1 MPVKKKAGAADRTGP
16 RIRWW
21 LVGVLAGV
29 GACAGALAVL
39 GDMAPSAPFL
49 LVGAAGALSGVLG
62 TVNELIRMRML
73 DPPAERLPAAPPVPA
88 GPAERLAERDDMSY
102 ASPYFAGRAEVI
114 AAVEG
119 DIEAHFAGGAGPTAT
134 DPLIIA
140 VTGGRGLGKSE
151 LALHLVQRLEHR
163 FADGWLAKVL
173 NGGPEPPVEAGARH
187 PGRREQPFAPPR
199 RRPRH
204 PEKVLAEMLRL
215 VNEPPQRDD
224 LDVKALSAAWKAAT
238 RRRSLL
244 VVLDDAK
251 DFAQVRPLLPEGP
264 RNAVVITSS
273 DALTE
278 AGRHG
283 VRHYRRYPLGP
294 LTPEEGAE
302 LLRSIIG
309 GRAADLTPES
319 LREVAEQCQGHP
331 LSISFCGMRMR
342 GPDGWRPEQ
351 LLAELRSD
359 RNTVLLGPAG
369 VTAAFAEAF
378 GECAPA
384 ERLLLSRFARI
395 GLSSYTPWS
404 AAALLGTDTAAA
416 RALLDGLCDRY
427 LLKRLNEEADG
438 RFRYAL
444 DADVRT
450 ILQGNDARALG
461 VPRPELLR
469 WSAPALTRAMDRL
482 LAAYAWLAQEAA
494 RARAPQEWG
503 FTEPD
508 LPPAA
513 AAPELGLRAPER
525 PDTWF
530 ESERQNLRAC
540 LTLAENRGATALAW
554 RLARSIAALC
564 RGGRVYWQDWGE
576 TLERCSAHALTL
588 GDRLAQGISLLD
600 RAEFAGSQ
608 GRHTDAVDVARQAR
622 RAFADG
628 DVRWQAR
635 AARAI
640 GVNLYRRGDRDEGE
654 SELVWA
660 ERVFGECGEGR
671 WHARTLCNLGELY
684 RFRGDYE
691 RAHAHL
697 VAARAESA
705 ANGDTDQ
712 SANAGLVL
720 GEVLGHLKQDLR
732 AWLVLRDVLDTL
744 EATGG
749 ADWYRAR
756 CLRTMG
762 RLDPIRLRDQY
773 DACDLLLDPEAEA
786 ARAAHWLR
794 YFERRTLGRP
804 VSEREAAER
813 ARQWSESL
821 HADARR
827 CLGEENWPV
836 YVRTSG
842 GRPRWSTSPAAR
854 RLARD
859 RAEWS
864 HEAAVARVEEAD
876 DLLRRAGDEW
886 GSHRTR
892 LILGE
897 LVMKTDGDRGGE
909 VMEAAAEGF
918 AALEDWWWH
927 ARALRHTAQELFAIR
942 RTAEAREKAE
952 RAKVGYERLSNLS
965 GLLRTQILLGKIL
978 SQAGDNRAA
987 REELGSALERAREGS
1002 AKNIVHRA
1010 LLEEVEHVH
1019 TTLVGEDPRRS
1030 LRGVGETEA

>member
-1 MPVKKKAGAADRTGP
+1 
-16 RIRWW
+16 
-21 LVGVLAGV
+21 
-29 GACAGALAVL
+29 
-39 GDMAPSAPFL
+39 
-49 LVGAAGALSGVLG
+49 
-62 TVNELIRMRML
+62 
-73 DPPAERLPAAPPVPA
+73 
-88 GPAERLAERDDMSY
+88 MSY
-102 ASPYFAGRAEVI
+102 ASPYFAGRADVI
-114 AAVEG
+114 AAVER
-119 DIEAHFAGGAGPTAT
+119 DVEEHFAGVPGRNST

-173 NGGPEPPVEAGARH
+173 NGGPEPPVEAGRH
-187 PGRREQPFAPPR
+187 PGHREQPFAPPR

-215 VNEPPQRDD
+215 VDEPPQRDD
-224 LDVKALSAAWKAAT
+224 LGVKALSAAWKAAT
-238 RRRSLL
+238 RRRGLL
-244 VVLDDAK
+244 VVLDDAR
-251 DFAQVRPLLPEGP
+251 DFEQIRPLLPEGP
-264 RNAVVITSS
+264 RNAVLITSS
-273 DALTE
+273 DAL
-278 AGRHG
+278 ADAARHG
-283 VRHYRRYPLGP
+283 ARHYRHYPLGP

-302 LLRSIIG
+302 LLRRIAG
-309 GRAADLTPES
+309 ERAADFAPEA
-319 LREVAEQCQGHP
+319 LREIAEQCQGHP
-331 LSISFCGMRMR
+331 LSISFCGTRLRDR
-342 GPDGWRPEQ
+342 GGWRPEQ

-378 GECAPA
+378 AECTAA
-384 ERLLLSRFARI
+384 ERLLLSRFARV
-395 GLSSYTPWS
+395 GLGSYTPWS
-404 AAALLGTDTAAA
+404 AAALLGVGTRDA
-416 RALLDGLCDRY
+416 RTLLDGLCDRY

-469 WSAPALTRAMDRL
+469 WSARSLTRSVDRL
-482 LAAYAWLAQEAA
+482 LAGYVWLAQEAA
-494 RARAPQEWG
+494 RTRAPQEWG

-508 LPPAA
+508 VPSAPPD
-513 AAPELGLRAPER
+513 PGLDLRVPER

-530 ESERQNLRAC
+530 ESERHNLRAC
-540 LTLAENRGATALAW
+540 LTLAESRGATAAAW
-554 RLARSIAALC
+554 RLARAIAALC
-564 RGGRVYWQDWGE
+564 RAGRVYWQDWGE
-576 TLERCSAHALTL
+576 ALDRCSAHALAL
-588 GDRLAQGISLLD
+588 GDRLAHGISLLD

-608 GRHTDAVDVARQAR
+608 GRHTDAVGLAR
-622 RAFADG
+622 RARDEFAGG

-660 ERVFGECGEGR
+660 ARVFGERREGR

-684 RFRGDYE
+684 RFRGDFE
-691 RAHAHL
+691 RAQEHL
-697 VAARAESA
+697 VAARAEA
-705 ANGDTDQ
+705 AAHGDTDQ
-712 SANAGLVL
+712 AANAGLLL
-720 GEVLGHLKQDLR
+720 GEVLGHLGQDLR
-732 AWLVLRDVLDTL
+732 AWLILRDVLDTL

-773 DACDLLLDPEAEA
+773 DACDLLLDPGAEQ
-786 ARAAHWLR
+786 ARRAGWER
-794 YFERRTLGRP
+794 YFSGSTLEKP
-804 VSEREAAER
+804 VSERRRAELERAWSRGLHAAAER
-813 ARQWSESL
+813 A
-821 HADARR
+821 
-827 CLGEENWPV
+827 LGTENWPV
-836 YVRTSG
+836 YVRVVG
-842 GRPRWSTSPAAR
+842 GRPRWSAGAAAR
-854 RLARD
+854 RLAAD

-876 DLLRRAGDEW
+876 DLLRRAGDAW

-897 LVMKTDGDRGGE
+897 LLMRTDPDRGRE

-927 ARALRHTAQELFAIR
+927 ARALRHTAQELFNAR
-942 RTAEAREKAE
+942 RAAEARDKAE
-952 RAKVGYERLSNLS
+952 RAKAGYERLSNLS
-965 GLLRTQILLGKIL
+965 GLLRTQVLLGKIL
-978 SQAGDNRAA
+978 GQAGDYRGARA
-987 REELGSALERAREGS
+987 ELDLALERAREGH
-1002 AKNIVHRA
+1002 AKKIVHRA
-1010 LLEEVEHVH
+1010 LLDEVYHVRS
-1019 TTLVGEDPRRS
+1019 TIIGDDPRRR
-1030 LRGVGETEA
+1030 LRPFGGEEA